1 MEKIVY
7 VDRIIE
13 KEIVVEKEA
22 REVEIKVLETPV
34 EIIIEKNVEV

>member
-1 MEKIVY
+1 VEKIVY

-34 EIIIEKNVEV
+34 EIIIEKIVEV

>member
-7 VDRIIE
+7 VDRIID

-22 REVEIKVLETPV
+22 REVEIKVLETPL
-34 EIIIEKNVEV
+34 EIIIEKIVEV

>member
-7 VDRIIE
+7 VDRIID

-34 EIIIEKNVEV
+34 EIIIEKIVEV